1 MNLYTQASNMI
12 NFKDALAREKGDRSN
27 SREGS
32 NSNSVRNDKDKS
44 ILDSFLN
51 GKRTF
56 KNSGRQLLA
65 PLCVS
70 KVQEDMGYS
79 TLDSK
84 HPLTPIYLSH
94 QKVNL
99 EFQKY
104 KRTNSENDED
114 NNTGSLTDG
123 QNEEYSH
130 DYGLN
135 VEKIQ
140 IASKRSR
147 MLSVITAKTV
157 SRCNSYSYY
166 DTEAIKNLET
176 GCEYQI

>member
-104 KRTNSENDED
+104 
-114 NNTGSLTDG
+114 
-123 QNEEYSH
+123 
-130 DYGLN
+130 
-135 VEKIQ
+135 
-140 IASKRSR
+140 
-147 MLSVITAKTV
+147 
-157 SRCNSYSYY
+157 
-166 DTEAIKNLET
+166 
-176 GCEYQI
+176 